1 MQGPMAESRVSA
13 WAFRDGLRHRLHQ
26 RKIWIRAF
34 AASRDE
40 NNRIRLVS
48 EIGEIKNKKNFH
60 FVGEKSFTHRF
71 DCRLHKRKSVSLPA
85 STSANRVYDKYAKRQ
100 RSLPQA
106 HLWK

>member
-1 MQGPMAESRVSA
+1 MAESRVSA

-40 NNRIRLVS
+40 NNRTRLVS

-60 FVGEKSFTHRF
+60 FVGEKSHSPI
-71 DCRLHKRKSVSLPA
+71 RLSIAQEEECIIARIYICEP
-85 STSANRVYDKYAKRQ
+85 RI
-100 RSLPQA
+100 
-106 HLWK
+106 